1 MAPAGL
7 ASHPQHEPFTELLR
21 SDLAVGAAA
30 GYGGVFSF
38 ELSGGVAAAQ
48 RFMSGL
54 QLALVAVSLGGTE
67 TLVTRPAATTH
78 RKVGE
83 AGRAAAGI
91 GEGLVRVAV
100 GVEDEVDL
108 VADFAAALELA

>member
-1 MAPAGL
+1 MASAGL

-21 SDLAVGAAA
+21 SDLAVGAGA

>member
-1 MAPAGL
+1 MPTPGL
-7 ASHPQHEPFTELLR
+7 PSHPQHERFTALLH
-21 SDLAVGAAA
+21 SDPAVGPSP

-48 RFMSGL
+48 VLMSAL
-54 QLALVAVSLGGTE
+54 RLALVAVSLGGTE

-78 RKVGE
+78 RRVGE

-91 GEGLVRVAV
+91 VEGLVRVAV
-100 GVEDEVDL
+100 GVEDAEDL
-108 VADFAAALELA
+108 VADFEAALERV